1 MERLALDG
9 VDLSFAFGGVVVV
22 VVVVVVVELVVEEDT
37 GGVTLSRDNSGNPVL
52 CVCLDRDFLP
62 FFGSV

>member
-9 VDLSFAFGGVVVV
+9 VDLSLLVVVV
-22 VVVVVVVELVVEEDT
+22 VVVVVVLELEVEEDT
-37 GGVTLSRDNSGNPVL
+37 GGATLSRDNSGNPVL